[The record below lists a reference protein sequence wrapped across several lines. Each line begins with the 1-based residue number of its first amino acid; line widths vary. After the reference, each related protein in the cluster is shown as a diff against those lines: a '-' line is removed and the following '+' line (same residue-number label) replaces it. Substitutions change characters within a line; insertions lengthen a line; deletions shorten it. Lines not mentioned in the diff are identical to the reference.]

1 MPTFRRNVPPR
12 PYRLKPLA
20 QEGHVFYGARIKHP
34 YSQEPPMSIDATLS
48 ALKLSLP
55 TVSMPAAN
63 YVPYV
68 ISGGLAYF
76 SGTLPMQ
83 DGKPQ
88 FIGKV
93 GKEFTIEQGQDCAK
107 LCVLNI
113 ISHLKNA
120 LGGDLGKV
128 KRLIRLGVFVNSAAG
143 FTDQPKVANGASDL
157 MVALFGD
164 NGKHARFAVGVSE
177 LPFGVAVEVDSTFAV

>member
-1 MPTFRRNVPPR
+1 MGNTVIFIRRVASRSSLP
-12 PYRLKPLA
+12 
-20 QEGHVFYGARIKHP
+20 YGAGKLRFPIYEKVAD
-34 YSQEPPMSIDATLS
+34 MTIDAKL
-48 ALKLSLP
+48 AELKLSLP
-55 TVSMPAAN
+55 AVTMPAAN

-68 ISGGLAYF
+68 IAGGLAYF

-88 FIGKV
+88 FVGKV
-93 GKEFTIEQGQDCAK
+93 GEKFSIEEGQECAR

-113 ISHLKNA
+113 LSHLKNA
-120 LGGDLGKV
+120 LGGDFSKI

-157 MVALFGD
+157 MVALLGES
-164 NGKHARFAVGVSE
+164 GKHARFAVGVSE
-177 LPFGVAVEVDSTFAV
+177 LPFGVAVEVDATFELA

>member
-1 MPTFRRNVPPR
+1 
-12 PYRLKPLA
+12 
-20 QEGHVFYGARIKHP
+20 
-34 YSQEPPMSIDATLS
+34 MSIDATLS
-48 ALKLSLP
+48 SLKLSLP
-55 TVSMPAAN
+55 AVSMPAAN

-68 ISGGLAYF
+68 ISGGQAYF
-76 SGTLPMQ
+76 SGTLPMLE
-83 DGKPQ
+83 GKPQ
-88 FIGKV
+88 FIGKL
-93 GKEFTIEQGQDCAK
+93 GKEITLEQGQECAR

-120 LGGDLGKV
+120 LEGDLGKV
-128 KRLIRLGVFVNSAAG
+128 KRVIRLGVFVNSAAG

-177 LPFGVAVEVDSTFAV
+177 LPFGVAVEVDATFAV